1 MSLIRIRRERK
12 LQGARERA
20 GMRTRTLTILL
31 LATIIAIWYLSS
43 RV

>member
-12 LQGARERA
+12 QHGSRERA
-20 GMRTRTLTILL
+20 GMKTRTLIILL
-31 LATIIAIWYLSS
+31 VVVIIAIWYLGG

>member
-12 LQGARERA
+12 QHGSAERA
-20 GMRTRTLTILL
+20 GMRTRTLIILL
-31 LATIIAIWYLSS
+31 AAVLVAIWYLGG